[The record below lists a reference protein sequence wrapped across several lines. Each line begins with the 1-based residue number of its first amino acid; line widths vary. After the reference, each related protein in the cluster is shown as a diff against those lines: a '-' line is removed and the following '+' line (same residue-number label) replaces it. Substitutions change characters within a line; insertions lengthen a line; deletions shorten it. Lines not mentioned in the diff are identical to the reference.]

1 MSYVSRFGVLMYNF
15 IKINANIY
23 CQILG
28 ELGMFYLIMKA
39 LSRVILMLTG
49 GVKACGMERL
59 PREGPLI
66 IVSNHQ
72 SLLDPV
78 VLLACIPRK
87 ITFMA
92 ASYLFKIPVV
102 AQVLRLAGAV
112 PVHSEKGD
120 VRSFR
125 KALGILEQGGVIALF
140 PEGGVSPDGN
150 LRPFMPGWAYLAT
163 KSGAQVLPV
172 VVRGTRRVLPVGSF
186 LLRPGKIR
194 INVGQPLGFPR
205 KGKIRREYLEY
216 LNRELEQ
223 EMLKLF
229 NAGF

>member
-1 MSYVSRFGVLMYNF
+1 
-15 IKINANIY
+15 
-23 CQILG
+23 
-28 ELGMFYLIMKA
+28 MKA
-39 LSRVILMLTG
+39 LSRMLLILTG
-49 GVKACGMERL
+49 GVKVCGMERL
-59 PREGPLI
+59 PRKGPLI

-102 AQVLRLAGAV
+102 AQVLRLAGAI

-125 KALGILEQGGVIALF
+125 KALGILKQGGVIALF
-140 PEGGVSPDGN
+140 PEGGVSSDGN

-163 KSGAQVLPV
+163 KSGAPVLPV
-172 VVRGTRRVLPVGSF
+172 VVSGTRRVQPVGSF
-186 LLRPGKIR
+186 LLRPGKIK
-194 INVGQPLGFPR
+194 INMGQPLAFPR
-205 KGKIRREYLEY
+205 KDRIRHEDLAD
-216 LNRELEQ
+216 LNHKLEQ

-229 NAGF
+229 DAGF